1 MKISDVLRSKGSGAI
16 TVEPDRPIQEALRML
31 VDNNIG
37 ALVVFEGGMRGI
49 ITERDLLRYAATDVV
64 RLQTAR
70 VRDLMTVD
78 VVTIP
83 PDADI
88 DLAMDIMNARQIR
101 HLPVVTNGIVLGMIS
116 IRDVVNALRQNVEAE
131 NQHLH
136 AYITGTEY

>member
-1 MKISDVLRSKGSGAI
+1 MKISDILRSKGSGVI

-49 ITERDLLRYAATDVV
+49 ITERDLLRYAATDVI

-70 VRDLMTVD
+70 VRDLMTID

-88 DLAMDIMNARQIR
+88 DFVMDIMNARQIR
-101 HLPVVTNGIVLGMIS
+101 HLPVVSNGTLLGVIS

>member
-1 MKISDVLRSKGSGAI
+1 MKISDILRNKGLGAI
-16 TVEPDRPIQEALRML
+16 TVDPDRPIQEALRML
-31 VDNNIG
+31 VDENIG

-70 VRDLMTVD
+70 VRDLMTSD
-78 VVTIP
+78 VVTIT

-88 DLAMDIMNARQIR
+88 DQVMDIMNARQIR
-101 HLPVVTNGIVLGMIS
+101 HLPVVANGVLCGMIS
-116 IRDVVNALRQNVEAE
+116 MRDVVNALRQNVEAE

-136 AYITGTEY
+136 AYITGTPF